1 MDNIEKIVMPEEG
14 FIRMPTVLKVL
25 GISRTAL
32 YNGIARGDYPKPLRL
47 GPRMSVWKVE
57 EIRKLI
63 AGVGNNDGIT

>member
-63 AGVGNNDGIT
+63 AGVGKNDGIT